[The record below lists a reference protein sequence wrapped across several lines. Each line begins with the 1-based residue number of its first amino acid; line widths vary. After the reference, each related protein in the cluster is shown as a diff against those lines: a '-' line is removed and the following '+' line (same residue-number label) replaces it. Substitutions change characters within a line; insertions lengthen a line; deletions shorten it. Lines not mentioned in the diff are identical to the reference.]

1 MRAST
6 ARFLSSDVRLFD
18 LDFPS
23 TGKFIARTRM
33 AFIHLD
39 NVLAYAKRDRDG
51 MVDAY
56 LAAYLPEELILLFFR
71 KGEIVNAA
79 TLRSDGR
86 RLIPIAEALKRMKAE
101 TERSEVSYNQ
111 APMEQLLWMYSACNS
126 PPKSRFIDAGQPE
139 KFFDVFRTEVFDG
152 VVELVIDGGVNFL
165 RFVGGVF
172 TGGHLIDQPPGIN
185 ADKYL
190 LKLLTPAPG
199 QPPRDVVAH
208 DLVAV
213 VRELP
218 VQALPTQVK
227 LFREVQA
234 KILAAADKELM
245 GEAKRKHERVSTSLK
260 ALHPALELLAAPE
273 YGAPPN
279 LVVTGEELTAAFAAW
294 TAKLLQDV
302 ELVAPGGAMAVLKE
316 ATKENRHQLQASG
329 YFDRLPWKVTW

>member
-23 TGKFIARTRM
+23 TGKMIARTRM
-33 AFIHLD
+33 AFIHLE

-86 RLIPIAEALKRMKAE
+86 RLLPIAEALRRMKVE
-101 TERSEVSYNQ
+101 TERSELSYCQ
-111 APMEQLLWMYSACNS
+111 APMEQLLWMYTACAS
-126 PPKSRFIDAGQPE
+126 PPKSRFIDVNQPE
-139 KFFDVFRTEVFDG
+139 KFFEVFRTEVYDG
-152 VVELVIDGGVNFL
+152 VLEMVIDGGVSFL
-165 RFVGGVF
+165 RFSGGVF
-172 TGGHLIDQPPGIN
+172 TGGHLHEQPSGIN

-190 LKLLTPAPG
+190 LKLLG
-199 QPPRDVVAH
+199 QGGKPPHDVVAH

-218 VQALPTQVK
+218 VQALPLTVK
-227 LFREVQA
+227 LFREVQGRV
-234 KILAAADKELM
+234 IAAADKELM
-245 GEAKRKHERVSTSLK
+245 GEAQRKHQRVSAGLK
-260 ALHPALELLAAPE
+260 VEHPALELLSLPE
-273 YGAPPN
+273 YGAPPT

-294 TAKLLQDV
+294 TTKLLNDV
-302 ELVAPGGAMAVLKE
+302 ELVSPGSAMTVLKE
-316 ATKENRHQLQASG
+316 AAKENRHQLQAAG
-329 YFDRLPWKVTW
+329 YFDRLPWRLTW

>member
-6 ARFLSSDVRLFD
+6 ATFLSSEVRLFD

-23 TGKFIARTRM
+23 RGKFIARTRM

-79 TLRSDGR
+79 TLRPDGR
-86 RLIPIAEALKRMKAE
+86 RPMPIAEALKRMKAE
-101 TERSEVSYNQ
+101 MERSEVAYCQ
-111 APMEQLLWMYSACNS
+111 APMEQLLWMYTACAS
-126 PPKSRFIDAGQPE
+126 PPKRRFIDAGQPE
-139 KFFDVFRTEVFDG
+139 KFFDVFRTEVYDG
-152 VVELVIDGGVNFL
+152 VLELVIDGSVSYL
-165 RFVGGVF
+165 QFVGGVF
-172 TGGHLIDQPPGIN
+172 TGGHIHDQPAGIN
-185 ADKYL
+185 ADKWV
-190 LKLLTPAPG
+190 LKLLGAG
-199 QPPRDVVAH
+199 GGRPPREVVAH

-213 VRELP
+213 LRELP

-227 LFREVQA
+227 LFREALGRIV
-234 KILAAADKELM
+234 LSADKELM
-245 GEAKRKHERVSTSLK
+245 GEAGRKHARHSAALK
-260 ALHPALELLAAPE
+260 ALHPAIELLEAPE
-273 YGAPPN
+273 YGAPSP

-294 TAKLLQDV
+294 TQKLLQDV
-302 ELVAPGGAMAVLKE
+302 ELVSPGGAVTVLKE
-316 ATKENRHQLQASG
+316 AVKENRHQLQASG

>member
-23 TGKFIARTRM
+23 AGRLIARTRM

-86 RLIPIAEALKRMKAE
+86 RLLPIAEAFKKMKAE
-101 TERSEVSYNQ
+101 TERSEVIYSQ
-111 APMEQLLWMYSACNS
+111 APMEQLLWMFTACVS
-126 PPKSRFIDAGQPE
+126 PPKHRFIDPAQPE
-139 KFFDVFRTEVFDG
+139 KFFEVFRTEVYDG
-152 VVELVIDGGVNFL
+152 VLEIVIDGGVSFL

-172 TGGHLIDQPPGIN
+172 TGGYLHEQPAGIN

-190 LKLLTPAPG
+190 LKLLG
-199 QPPRDVVAH
+199 QGGKPPKEVVAH
-208 DLVAV
+208 DLVAIL
-213 VRELP
+213 RELP

-234 KILAAADKELM
+234 RIIAAADKELM
-245 GEAKRKHERVSTSLK
+245 GEAQRKHLRVSASL
-260 ALHPALELLAAPE
+260 AVLHPALELLSLPE
-273 YGAPPN
+273 YGAPPS
-279 LVVTGEELTAAFAAW
+279 LVVTGEELATAFAAW
-294 TAKLLQDV
+294 TSKLLHDV
-302 ELVAPGGAMAVLKE
+302 ELVSPGGAGSVLKD
-316 ATKENRHQLQASG
+316 ATKENRHQLQAAG

>member
-33 AFIHLD
+33 AFVHLD

-56 LAAYLPEELILLFFR
+56 LAAYLPEELIILFFR

-86 RLIPIAEALKRMKAE
+86 RLIPIADALKRMKAE
-101 TERSEVSYNQ
+101 TERSELSYNR
-111 APMEQLLWMYSACNS
+111 APMEQLLWMYTACVS
-126 PPKSRFIDAGQPE
+126 PPRQRMIDPGQPE
-139 KFFDVFRTEVFDG
+139 KFFDVFRTEVYDG
-152 VVELVIDGGVNFL
+152 VVELIIDGGVSFL

-172 TGGHLIDQPPGIN
+172 TGGHIHEQPAGIN
-185 ADKYL
+185 ADKFVM
-190 LKLLTPAPG
+190 KLLG
-199 QPPRDVVAH
+199 GHGGKPPKEVVAH

-213 VRELP
+213 VRDLP

-234 KILAAADKELM
+234 RILTAADKELM
-245 GEAKRKHERVSTSLK
+245 GEATRKTQRHSTGLK

-279 LVVTGEELTAAFAAW
+279 LVVTGDELTAAFAAW
-294 TAKLLQDV
+294 SEKLLGDV
-302 ELVAPGGAMAVLKE
+302 ELVSPGGALTVLKE
-316 ATKENRHQLQASG
+316 AAKENRHQLQASG
-329 YFDRLPWKVTW
+329 FFERLPWKVTW